1 MAILSTRDSYVLSK
15 SLSHADDDAFNAL
28 LSACRRKDKEGHA
41 IQLDLANL
49 PEIDADGLEMLHRA
63 RSTARV
69 AGNALVIIASHP
81 NIHALLCEEGLLS
94 PLPETLAPTPDRL
107 EPARIAP
114 SASPL
119 STTMALGLQI
129 AEHESALEIALSG
142 RFTFACHD
150 AFLPVLDQ
158 IGRSTRPEVILDCS
172 ALTFMDSAAL
182 SMVLIAS
189 DEASKC
195 QARLV
200 IRGASGRVRKLLDLS
215 DIASLVELRDE

>member
-1 MAILSTRDSYVLSK
+1 M
-15 SLSHADDDAFNAL
+15 
-28 LSACRRKDKEGHA
+28 
-41 IQLDLANL
+41 
-49 PEIDADGLEMLHRA
+49 
-63 RSTARV
+63 
-69 AGNALVIIASHP
+69 
-81 NIHALLCEEGLLS
+81 
-94 PLPETLAPTPDRL
+94 
-107 EPARIAP
+107 
-114 SASPL
+114 
-119 STTMALGLQI
+119 QI